1 MKFYIKDFFSKCH
14 QILRKLQTCSH
25 LLKKSLIPHF
35 LCRDLIQSYLKNYKG
50 RQLEFANFYSQ
61 LVSRIPKF
69 DELSC

>member
-1 MKFYIKDFFSKCH
+1 MSPNPKETADLFTFTEEIFNGK
-14 QILRKLQTCSH
+14 
-25 LLKKSLIPHF
+25 PHF